1 MSFNPLATES
11 VVVKSGKPPKVSQ
24 ARQDF
29 ADALMASRK
38 ERGFNT
44 AYGFFHKMGGH
55 ANFGFSYKH
64 YLLIESGCRLPSQE
78 GFGRIIEGLGLQ
90 STAFANERRA
100 LVRAFLKAL
109 VDNNPLFD
117 IVLNES
123 QPSVAAEAAKLEDQ
137 LLDITARKALSD
149 VPRMSTSQME
159 LLTSDPMAFWIFNW
173 LAQTRQSLTVEG
185 LCRDLNVDAIENVE
199 RSLQALM
206 AADLVQLSEGK
217 YSTRFAQTD
226 LHMPSTNAFVEKS
239 AWIASQIDKRAMK
252 QDPHRYYSYLLLPA
266 DNAQRI
272 TMIQEIFKDAIRKQY
287 LLRPKHKVEKGMLVA
302 VEASVRS
309 LLPIDEK

>member
-11 VVVKSGKPPKVSQ
+11 VAVKSGKPPKISQ

-29 ADALMASRK
+29 ADALMALRK

-55 ANFGFSYKH
+55 ASFSFSYKH

-117 IVLNES
+117 IVLNQQE
-123 QPSVAAEAAKLEDQ
+123 PTVAAEAAKLEDQ

-149 VPRMSTSQME
+149 VPRMSTAQME

-185 LCRDLNVDAIENVE
+185 LCRDLKQDAIDAVE
-199 RSLQALM
+199 RAVQALM
-206 AADLVQLSEGK
+206 AVDLVQLSDGK

-226 LHMPSTNAFVEKS
+226 LHMPSTSAFDQKASWIS
-239 AWIASQIDKRAMK
+239 AQIDKRAVK
-252 QDPHRYYSYLLLPA
+252 ADPHRYYSYLLLPV
-266 DNAQRI
+266 DNTQRI
-272 TMIQEIFKDAIRKQY
+272 TMIQEIFKDAARKQY

-302 VEASVRS
+302 IEASVRT
-309 LLPIDEK
+309 LLPIGEK